1 MKQTPQ
7 SRKINE
13 AIRTAV
19 ASILLMQ
26 VSDPRLAQITVTGAE
41 VSKDRSVAN
50 IYVSADKAQYEEVE
64 AGLASAK
71 GRIRSLLGQ
80 ELSWRVTP
88 ELRFYLDTSIDEAER
103 ISNALTEVPETLQV
117 PKDEEG
123 YPL

>member
-1 MKQTPQ
+1 MKQTPN

-13 AIRTAV
+13 AVRTAV
-19 ASILLMQ
+19 AGILLTQ
-26 VSDPRLAQITVTGAE
+26 VSDPRVTLVSVTGAE

-50 IYVSADKAQYEEVE
+50 IYVSAGKAQYEDVE

-71 GRIRSLLGQ
+71 GRIRGLLGQ
-80 ELSWRVTP
+80 ELGWRQTP
-88 ELRFYLDTSIDEAER
+88 DLRFYLDTSIDEAER
-103 ISNALTEVPETLQV
+103 ITHALTEVPETLQV

>member
-13 AIRTAV
+13 AVRTAL
-19 ASILLMQ
+19 ADILLTQ
-26 VSDPRLAQITVTGAE
+26 VFDPRLALITITGVE
-41 VSKDRSVAN
+41 VSKDRSVAHV
-50 IYVSADKAQYEEVE
+50 YVSADTARYADVE

-88 ELRFYLDTSIDEAER
+88 ELRFFLDTSIDEAQR
-103 ISNALTEVPETLQV
+103 IEQALTDVPATLSI

>member
-1 MKQTPQ
+1 MKQTPN

-13 AIRTAV
+13 AVRTAV
-19 ASILLMQ
+19 ANILLTQ
-26 VSDPRLAQITVTGAE
+26 VSDPRLALVSVTGAE
-41 VSKDRSVAN
+41 VSKDRSVAHV
-50 IYVSADKAQYEEVE
+50 YVSADKAHYSDVE
-64 AGLASAK
+64 TGLASAK

-80 ELSWRVTP
+80 DLNWRVTP

-103 ISNALTEVPETLQV
+103 ISHALTAAPETLQI